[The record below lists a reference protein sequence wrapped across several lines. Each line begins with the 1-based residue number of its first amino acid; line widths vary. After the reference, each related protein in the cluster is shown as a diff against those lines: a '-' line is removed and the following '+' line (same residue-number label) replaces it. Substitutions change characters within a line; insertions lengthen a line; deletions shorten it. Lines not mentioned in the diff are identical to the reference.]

1 MTALLID
8 DHPVT
13 TAGLAA
19 YLVET
24 GSFTDTA
31 CVHTLAE
38 AEQYIETATSYEG
51 TSYEGT
57 SREGTSQ
64 EGTSHTLPSLIIL
77 DIQLGAENGL
87 DFLPFLETHCRKK
100 KLIQPPV
107 LVCSVLEEPFR
118 IQNALKLGASGF
130 VPKAGNKDDLLE
142 AIETVLKGE
151 LYLPSGHA
159 KKIKTFSGTYAQ
171 LTKREIEVL
180 NLVKFNKTNQEIAK
194 ALYVSLRTVENH
206 ISNIYFKTNCTDRQD
221 LMRL

>member
-24 GSFTDTA
+24 GRFTHTA
-31 CVHTLAE
+31 CVKTLAE
-38 AEQYIETATSYEG
+38 AEQYIETASEDSSHENFLHEG
-51 TSYEGT
+51 
-57 SREGTSQ
+57 
-64 EGTSHTLPSLIIL
+64 PSLIIL

-87 DFLPFLETHCRKK
+87 DFLPFLETHCRKM
-100 KLIQPPV
+100 KLPKPPV

-151 LYLPSGHA
+151 IYLPTGHA
-159 KKIKTFSGTYAQ
+159 EKVSEFSGTYAQ

-194 ALYVSLRTVENH
+194 TMYVSLRTVENH

>member
-24 GSFTDTA
+24 GRFTDTA
-31 CVHTLAE
+31 CVKTLAE
-38 AEQYIETATSYEG
+38 AKQYIETASENF
-51 TSYEGT
+51 
-57 SREGTSQ
+57 
-64 EGTSHTLPSLIIL
+64 SHEDLSLVIL

-87 DFLPFLETHCRKK
+87 DFLPFLETHCREK
-100 KLIQPPV
+100 KLAKPPV

-118 IQNALKLGASGF
+118 IQNALKLGAAGF

-151 LYLPSGHA
+151 LYLPAGHA
-159 KKIKTFSGTYAQ
+159 EKVGAFSGTYAQ
-171 LTKREIEVL
+171 LTKREIDVL
-180 NLVKFNKTNQEIAK
+180 NLVKFNKTNQEIAET
-194 ALYVSLRTVENH
+194 LGVNLRTVENH
-206 ISNIYFKTNCTDRQD
+206 ISNIYFKTNCADRQD

>member
-24 GSFTDTA
+24 GRFTDTV
-31 CVHTLAE
+31 CVKTLAE
-38 AEQYIETATSYEG
+38 AKQYIEAACEDSSQTA
-51 TSYEGT
+51 
-57 SREGTSQ
+57 
-64 EGTSHTLPSLIIL
+64 PSLIIL
-77 DIQLGAENGL
+77 DIQLGSDNGL

-100 KLIQPPV
+100 KMPKPPV

-142 AIETVLKGE
+142 AIETVLRGE
-151 LYLPSGHA
+151 IYLPAGHA
-159 KKIKTFSGTYAQ
+159 QKIRTFSGTYAQ

-180 NLVKFNKTNQEIAK
+180 NLVKFKKTNQEIAET
-194 ALYVSLRTVENH
+194 LGVNLRTVENH
-206 ISNIYFKTNCTDRQD
+206 ISNIYFKTNCADRQD